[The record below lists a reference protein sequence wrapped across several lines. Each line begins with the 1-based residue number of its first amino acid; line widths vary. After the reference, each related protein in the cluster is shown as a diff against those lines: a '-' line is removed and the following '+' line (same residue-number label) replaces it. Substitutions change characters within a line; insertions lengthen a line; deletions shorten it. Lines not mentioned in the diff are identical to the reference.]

1 MAKEDEA
8 MSTEFFWRLPLGS
21 DGPNMALDKNN
32 RGAAVHRPGNI
43 APGRLPNGD
52 PDGFTYIDYIAQV
65 AKAAEIAGFE
75 GALLPTGPEP
85 WIAAAALARET
96 RRIKF
101 LIAFQAAWTLP
112 AYAAQ
117 QAGILQNLS
126 HGRLEWNI
134 ITGGSPV
141 QQAANGDFLSHDLR
155 YKRTGEFLDI
165 IKGLWENETFS
176 YEGEI
181 YRLQNGSLWPAARQE
196 RRPGVYFSG
205 FSDAA
210 LAVAAQHAD
219 VYLNWAEPIDK
230 LKPHI
235 ERVRELAAKQN
246 RTVRFGIRIDL
257 LVRETEQA
265 AWDEARRQYELI
277 DARTAAILN
286 RINGNS
292 DSVGAARQ
300 TAYHQNKTGFDD
312 LVVGPN
318 LWAGFGKA
326 KPGPAVGLVG
336 SYQNVAERLSEFRDA
351 GISTFIL
358 AGSPHLEEALRVGQE
373 VLPLVHARSIHDQ
386 AAALEPD
393 VAKVA

>member
-1 MAKEDEA
+1 
-8 MSTEFFWRLPLGS
+8 MSIEFFWRLPLGS
-21 DGPNMALDKNN
+21 DGPYLASDKNN
-32 RGAAVHRPGNI
+32 RGGLHHRPGHI
-43 APGRLPNGD
+43 APGRLPSGE
-52 PDGFTYIDYIAQV
+52 PDGFTYIDYVAQV
-65 AKAAEIAGFE
+65 AKAAELAGFE

-85 WIAAAALARET
+85 WIVAAALARET

-101 LIAFQAAWTLP
+101 LIAFQATWTLP

-117 QAGILQNLS
+117 QAGILQSLS
-126 HGRLEWNI
+126 HDRLEWNI
-134 ITGGSPV
+134 ITGGVPV
-141 QQAANGDFLSHDLR
+141 QQRANGDFLSHDLR

-165 IKGLWENETFS
+165 VKGLWENENFS
-176 YEGEI
+176 YQGDI
-181 YRLQNGSLWPAARQE
+181 YQLEKGALHPALRRE

-210 LAVAAQHAD
+210 LDVAARHAD
-219 VYLNWAEPIDK
+219 VYLNWAEPVDK

-235 ERVRELAAKQN
+235 ERVRALAAEQG
-246 RTVRFGIRIDL
+246 RSVRFGIRIDL
-257 LVRETEQA
+257 LARETEEA
-265 AWDEARRQYELI
+265 AWREARRQYELI
-277 DARTAAILN
+277 DGQTEAFLS
-286 RINGNS
+286 RINGGS

-300 TAYHQNKTGFDD
+300 VAYHQGRDRFED

-336 SYQNVAERLSEFRDA
+336 SYENVAERLAEFRDA

-373 VLPLVHARSIHDQ
+373 VLPLVHSRPQQHQELANDAI
-386 AAALEPD
+386 AA
-393 VAKVA
+393 VA

>member
-1 MAKEDEA
+1 

-21 DGPNMALDKNN
+21 DGPNLAMDKNN
-32 RGAAVHRPGNI
+32 RGGLAHRPGAI
-43 APGRLPNGD
+43 APGRLPNGE
-52 PDGFTYIDYIAQV
+52 PDGFTYVDYIAQV
-65 AKAAEIAGFE
+65 AKAAELAGFE

-85 WIAAAALARET
+85 WIVAAALARET

-134 ITGGSPV
+134 ITGGVPP
-141 QQAANGDFLSHDLR
+141 QQRANGDFLEHDLR

-165 IKGLWENETFS
+165 VKGLWQNETFS

-181 YRLQNGSLWPAARQE
+181 YRLENGALWPALRRE
-196 RRPGVYFSG
+196 SRPGVYFSG

-210 LAVAAQHAD
+210 LTVAARHAD

-230 LKPHI
+230 LRPHI
-235 ERVRELAAKQN
+235 DRVRDLAARQG
-246 RTVRFGIRIDL
+246 RSVRFGLRVDL
-257 LVRETEQA
+257 LARETEA
-265 AWDEARRQYELI
+265 TAWAEARRQYALI
-277 DARTAAILN
+277 DGRTEALLN
-286 RINGNS
+286 RINGGS

-300 TAYHQNKTGFDD
+300 TAYHENKEGFDD
-312 LVVGPN
+312 LIVGPN

-326 KPGPAVGLVG
+326 RPGPAVGLVG
-336 SYQNVAERLSEFRDA
+336 SYQNVAERLAEFRDA

-358 AGSPHLEEALRVGQE
+358 AGNPHLEEALRVGQE
-373 VLPLVHARSIHDQ
+373 VLPLVHAAPERERRPAVE
-386 AAALEPD
+386 AATAEL
-393 VAKVA
+393 A

>member
-1 MAKEDEA
+1 

-21 DGPNMALDKNN
+21 DGPHLALDKNN
-32 RGAAVHRPGNI
+32 RGAPIHRPGNI
-43 APGRLPNGD
+43 APGRLPNGE

-65 AKAAEIAGFE
+65 AKTAELAGFE

-85 WIAAAALARET
+85 WIVAAALARET
-96 RRIKF
+96 RRIRF

-117 QAGILQNLS
+117 QAAILQSIS
-126 HGRLEWNI
+126 HDRLEWNI
-134 ITGGSPV
+134 ITGGVPPA
-141 QQAANGDFLSHDLR
+141 QRANGDFLEHDLR

-165 IKGLWENETFS
+165 IKGLWENDSFS
-176 YEGEI
+176 YEGEV
-181 YRLQNGSLWPAARQE
+181 YRLENGSLWPAARQE

-205 FSDAA
+205 FSEAA
-210 LAVAAQHAD
+210 LAVAARHAD
-219 VYLNWAEPIDK
+219 VYLNWAEPVDK

-235 ERVRELAAKQN
+235 ERVRELAAQQG
-246 RTVRFGIRIDL
+246 RTVRFGIRVDL
-257 LVRETEQA
+257 LARETEET
-265 AWDEARRQYELI
+265 AWHEARRQYDLI
-277 DARTAAILN
+277 DGRTAAVLN
-286 RINGNS
+286 RINGGS

-300 TAYHQNKTGFDD
+300 TAYHLNKDRFDD
-312 LVVGPN
+312 LIVGPN

-336 SYQNVAERLSEFRDA
+336 SYQNVAERLLEFCDA

-373 VLPLVHARSIHDQ
+373 VLPLVHGRTARVPLL
-386 AAALEPD
+386 APD